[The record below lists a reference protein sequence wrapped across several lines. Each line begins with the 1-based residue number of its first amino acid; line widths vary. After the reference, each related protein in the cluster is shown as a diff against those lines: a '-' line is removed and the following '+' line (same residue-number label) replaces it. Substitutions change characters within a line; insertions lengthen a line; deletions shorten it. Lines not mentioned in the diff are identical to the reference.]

1 MKTPLSLGLIGV
13 GGFGLFHRNA
23 MALLRQEGRARL
35 TAVAD
40 PTLERLPQLKQDLLA
55 QGVRI
60 YADYRLMLESEP
72 DLAAV
77 TIAAPIPFHEEMAH
91 ACLQFGPK
99 IYLEKPPVPLIQ
111 QLDRLIVADA
121 EERIHVGFQLLV
133 SGWSTQIKQWVA
145 EGRLGD
151 ILSIRAGACWPRTD
165 AYYARAPWVGKMSYQ
180 GRPVFDG
187 PASNALSHLIHS
199 VMYLSNARESG
210 FEEPIEIQG
219 ELYRARPMES
229 YDTACARGLFRSGVE
244 FTVAVTHATE
254 AELPFQLRINGTKG
268 WAQVS
273 RDGRHLES
281 SWGARD
287 FTEETDA
294 LVNLSYRRYVD
305 FVEGRCDRPLTR
317 LVDTR
322 GYVLATNG
330 LLISSGGIQEMD
342 SQWVRRY
349 EGAGGAGYDVAGLYE
364 AVSET
369 IGTGRLFS
377 EMNLEWAKSTAPIS
391 VEDLPSCALHETV
404 KVRPQREP
412 MPLTPA

>member
-40 PTLERLPQLKQDLLA
+40 PTLDRHLQLKQDLLA
-55 QGVRI
+55 QGIRI

-72 DLAAV
+72 GLAAV

-91 ACLQFGPK
+91 ACLQFGHK
-99 IYLEKPPVPLIQ
+99 AYLEKPPVPLIQ
-111 QLDRLIVADA
+111 QLDRLIAADGQ
-121 EERIHVGFQLLV
+121 ERIHVGFQLVV
-133 SGWSTQIKQWVA
+133 SGWAAQIKQWMA

-151 ILSIRAGACWPRTD
+151 ILSVRAGACWPRTD
-165 AYYARAPWVGKMSYQ
+165 AYYARAPWVGRMIYQ

-199 VMYLSNARESG
+199 VMYLSNAREFG
-210 FEEPIEIQG
+210 FDEPFEIQG

-229 YDTACARGLFRSGVE
+229 YDTACVRGIFRTGVE

-254 AELPFQLRINGTKG
+254 RELPFQLRINGTKG
-268 WAQVS
+268 WVQVS
-273 RDGRHLES
+273 RDGRRLES
-281 SWGARD
+281 SWGGRD
-287 FTEETDA
+287 FTEETDS
-294 LVNLSYRRYVD
+294 LVNLSYRRFVD
-305 FVEGRCDRPLTR
+305 FVEGRSIRPLTR

-330 LLISSGGIQEMD
+330 LLISSGGIHEIEP
-342 SQWVRRY
+342 QWVRRY
-349 EGAGGAGYDVAGLYE
+349 EGPGGAGYVVTDLYE
-364 AVSET
+364 AVVET
-369 IGTGRLFS
+369 IDTGRLFS
-377 EMNLEWAKSTAPIS
+377 EMSLGWGKSTGTVL
-391 VEDLPSCALHETV
+391 VEELQGCVLHETA
-404 KVRPQREP
+404 KVHSSREP
-412 MPLTPA
+412 APLTPA